1 MPRKIPPMELDLWV
15 LLPAQGTKYC
25 DIGQMTSLINRK
37 SLRQGYQYAVQ
48 DATLFA
54 PSGTVAGGAAST
66 CILER
71 LPHHWA
77 AVNAWVKAFEVWRES
92 EDQVLDIAPSLAGKY
107 RDYKIFMDGTHANQ
121 SNQLAGNLCPVGF
134 GDYGITDPVLG
145 TVNYEWDAS
154 QIVIPNDPNAPTPGD
169 TEEYFMHMV
178 GGDNG
183 VKSVGMIHGYAQS
196 RARPVSPDP
205 NTVASTGWMVQ
216 SMDVGDN
223 LAEIELNVRGA
234 NRETPYYLNGD
245 AGSGI
250 EYYPGGHQIGG
261 LEFVADLS
269 TTQYQTQKSSGGFL
283 ANCGL
288 LKLTTT
294 GTEQALLRIRL
305 APGDYKGVMARPM
318 QDVN

>member
-1 MPRKIPPMELDLWV
+1 MG
-15 LLPAQGTKYC
+15 PAPAAGTSYC
-25 DIGQMTSLINRK
+25 DIGQMASLINRK
-37 SLRQGYQYAVQ
+37 ALRQGMQYAVQ

-54 PSGTVAGGAAST
+54 SSGVVGGAGQNT
-66 CILER
+66 CTIER
-71 LPHHWA
+71 LPHHWS
-77 AVNAWVKAFEVWRES
+77 AVNAWVKAFNLWRES

-107 RDYKIFMDGTHANQ
+107 RDYKVFMDATHANQ

-154 QIVIPNDPNAPTPGD
+154 QIVIPNDPGATPTPGA
-169 TEEYFMHMV
+169 TEEYFMHVV

-183 VKSVGMIHGYAQS
+183 DKSKGMIHGYAQS

-205 NTVASTGWMVQ
+205 NTVAATGWMIQ

-223 LAEIELNVRGA
+223 LDEIETNVRGA

-250 EYYPGGHQIGG
+250 EYYPGGSQVGG

-269 TTQYQTQKSSGGFL
+269 TTQYQTQKSTGSFL
-283 ANCGL
+283 ANCGM
-288 LKLTTT
+288 LKITTT
-294 GTEQALLRIRL
+294 GDEAPLLRIRL
-305 APGDYKGVMARPM
+305 APGDYKGLMARPM